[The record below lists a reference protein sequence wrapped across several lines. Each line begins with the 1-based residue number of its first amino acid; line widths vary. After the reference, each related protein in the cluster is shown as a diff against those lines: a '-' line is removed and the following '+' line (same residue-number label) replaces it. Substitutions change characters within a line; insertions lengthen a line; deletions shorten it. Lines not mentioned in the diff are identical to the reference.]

1 MLFLTRRCLAIVLAG
16 LSMAVLAYCQ
26 QKDSPLKSTEL
37 LALIAGSALSENVVH
52 EITTRGVAFRSTD
65 TYLSQLSDAGA
76 DALTLAALGKATVTV
91 PPESSESKPSAAL
104 LQHLANAGKLMRAQ
118 QYQGAAQE
126 LDSALQ
132 SGGGPEAAFVM
143 GELLRRQEQWPMSA
157 AVFAQLVGQNP
168 DFPEAHTKY
177 SYSLYRMGDSEE
189 GLRQAKAAL
198 ARTPD
203 NAEAHKNAG
212 LALQVARKYDAAAAE
227 YQEALRI
234 KPDYQPVRYDFGLML
249 YEKGDLDGSIGEYKK
264 AITLNP
270 NEVAVHNNLGLAYHD
285 KGDFVSAIREYREAK
300 RLNPKDLQ
308 VRQNLGSSLIS
319 ANLSAQAVVEFREL
333 EAMAPDS
340 AICHL
345 CMAGALHGT
354 GDLKGTV
361 QELNKAAEL
370 DPSDPAPHIHLGEI
384 HEEQNLFDAALAEY
398 RLALQLDENSE
409 EAHRNCGRVLLTLKN
424 PGAAAQELKLAEDLN
439 PSDAF
444 THELYG
450 RALLGSRHPD
460 SAIDEFKQALSLDPS
475 QFQVQLELAS
485 VYEKKGDWAT
495 AIVLYRQAAATD
507 ATINAHGSAVRI
519 DTPESHVEYKAAQN
533 RLDAHLADLKAA
545 GKSAEAA
552 SLEASIASM
561 QASSGLSE
569 KLNLAMQAAFE
580 AHSKQQF
587 DEARRDYGQAVDLA
601 EKLQPHDQR
610 LASAL
615 DYLGK
620 EYLGQDFTKADE
632 AFSHELKV
640 VEELY
645 GPQSPNV
652 AGPLQS
658 LGGSAFT
665 QKNYA
670 AAQKYYL
677 RALEANEKGYGEM
690 STQVA
695 MSLMPLAQ
703 MFYMRKQYDQA
714 EPYLLRAV
722 RIYDSPPLKG
732 DNMAMMP
739 VDALAHLYETWG
751 KPEKAQPLEQRIITT
766 IEGLYG
772 PDSRFLV
779 PVLTRQAQSLRS
791 LGRRDDAAQID
802 KRIQT
807 IQATA
812 SN

>member
-1 MLFLTRRCLAIVLAG
+1 MLFLTRRCMAILVAAVFFAALAH
-16 LSMAVLAYCQ
+16 SQ
-26 QKDSPLKSTEL
+26 PKNPPLREAEL
-37 LALIAGSALSENVVH
+37 LALVAGNALSENIVH
-52 EITTRGVAFRSTD
+52 EIASRGLAFRATD
-65 TYLSQLSDAGA
+65 AYLAQLTDAGA
-76 DALTLAALGKATVTV
+76 GAPVLSALGKATLSVQ
-91 PPESSESKPSAAL
+91 PESSENKPSPAL
-104 LQHLANAGKLMRAQ
+104 LQHLASAGKLLRGK
-118 QYQGAAQE
+118 QYQEAAQE

-143 GELLRRQEQWPMSA
+143 GELLRHQKQWPMSA
-157 AVFAQLVGQNP
+157 AVFAQLVSQDP

-177 SYSLYRMGDSEE
+177 SYLLYRMGDSEE

-212 LALQVARKYDAAAAE
+212 LALQVARKFDAAAAE
-227 YQEALRI
+227 FREALRI
-234 KPDYQPVRYDFGLML
+234 KPDYQPVRYDLGLLL

-270 NEVAVHNNLGLAYHD
+270 DDAAAHNNLGLAYHD
-285 KGDFVSAIREYREAK
+285 KGDFVSAIREFREAK

-319 ANLSAQAVVEFREL
+319 ANLSGQAVVELREL

-340 AICHL
+340 PICHL

-354 GDLKGTV
+354 GDFKGAV
-361 QELNKAAEL
+361 QELNKAAEM

-384 HEEQNLFDAALAEY
+384 HEEQKLFDAALAEY

-424 PGAAAQELKLAEDLN
+424 PGGAAQELKLAEDLN

-444 THELYG
+444 THDLYG
-450 RALLGSRHPD
+450 QALLGSGHRD
-460 SAIDEFKQALSLDPS
+460 SAIDEFKQALSLDPT

-507 ATINAHGSAVRI
+507 TTINSHGSAVRL
-519 DTPESHVEYKAAQN
+519 DTPESQVEYEAAQN
-533 RLDAHLADLKAA
+533 RLHAHLAHLRAA
-545 GKSAEAA
+545 GKTAEAA
-552 SLEASIASM
+552 SLEASITSM

-580 AHSKQQF
+580 AHSKRQF
-587 DEARRDYGQAVDLA
+587 DEARRDYAKAVDLA

-615 DYLGK
+615 NYLGM

-632 AFSHELKV
+632 AFSRELKV

-703 MFYMRKQYDQA
+703 LFFMQKQYDQA

-722 RIYDSPPLKG
+722 KIYDSPPMQG

-751 KPEKAQPLEQRIITT
+751 KPEKAQLLEQRMIST
-766 IEGLYG
+766 IEKLYG

-779 PVLTRQAQSLRS
+779 PVLTRQANSLRS

>member
-1 MLFLTRRCLAIVLAG
+1 MLFLTRRSLAIVLAG
-16 LSMAVLAYCQ
+16 FSLAVPMYCQ
-26 QKDSPLKSTEL
+26 QKDTALKSTEL
-37 LALIAGSALSENVVH
+37 LALVAGNALSENVVH
-52 EITTRGVAFRSTD
+52 EITSRGVAFRLTD

-76 DALTLAALGKATVTV
+76 DAPILSALGKATVTA
-91 PPESSESKPSAAL
+91 PPESSESKPSSEL
-104 LQHLANAGKLMRAQ
+104 LQHLADAGKLMRAQ

-132 SGGGPEAAFVM
+132 SGGGPEAAFMM

-157 AVFAQLVGQNP
+157 AVFAQLVSQNP

-177 SYSLYRMGDSEE
+177 SYLLYRMGDSEG

-212 LALQVARKYDAAAAE
+212 LALQVARKFDAAAAE
-227 YQEALRI
+227 FQEALRI
-234 KPDYQPVRYDFGLML
+234 KPDYQSVRYDLGLLL

-264 AITLNP
+264 AITLDP
-270 NEVAVHNNLGLAYHD
+270 NVADVHNNLGLAYHD

-340 AICHL
+340 SICHL

-354 GDLKGTV
+354 GDLQGAV

-409 EAHRNCGRVLLTLKN
+409 EAHRNCGRVLLILKN
-424 PGAAAQELKLAEDLN
+424 PGGAAQELKLAEDLN

-444 THELYG
+444 SHDLYG
-450 RALLGSRHPD
+450 QALLGSGHPD
-460 SAIDEFKQALSLDPS
+460 AAMDEFKQALSLDPS
-475 QFQVQLELAS
+475 LFQVQLELAS

-507 ATINAHGSAVRI
+507 ATINSHGSAVRI
-519 DTPESHVEYKAAQN
+519 DTPESQVEYKAAQN
-533 RLDAHLADLKAA
+533 RLNAHLADLKAA
-545 GKSAEAA
+545 GRSAEAA

-569 KLNLAMQAAFE
+569 KLNLAMQAGFE

-615 DYLGK
+615 DYLGR

-645 GPQSPNV
+645 GPQSPNI

-703 MFYMRKQYDQA
+703 MFYMQTRYDQA